1 MGKQKQKKMMMDIC
15 HDIKK
20 TQSIQCFLQKHASPL
35 RSESLPNQPRIV
47 YLFFQRIF
55 PNNANFVA

>member
-1 MGKQKQKKMMMDIC
+1 MGKQKQKKMMMADIC
-15 HDIKK
+15 HNTKK
-20 TQSIQCFLQKHASPL
+20 PQSIQCLQKHASPL